1 MSDKKVWFVTGASK
15 GFGYDLV
22 SSLLQ
27 KGNRVIATSR
37 TIEKLTHLEKG
48 NPDFLALTMDL
59 INEQNVMDAIQKGI
73 AHFGKIDVVVNNA
86 GYGLFGTLEEFS
98 TTEIKNCFDVNVF
111 GVIHV
116 SKAIIPH
123 FRMQKSGM
131 LLNIAS
137 VSGSVSGI
145 GSGVYSATKAAVIQL
160 SEALSAELDEFGVK
174 VIAVCPGGFRTDF
187 LDTTSLVTAQRELE
201 EYTAVRARV
210 KRLREL
216 NKGQGGDPKKAVEVF
231 IQLAEMPNP
240 PTRIYMGSDA
250 LRMMDAKINSVVDN
264 INQHRS
270 ISVSTDVDL

>member
-59 INEQNVMDAIQKGI
+59 TNEQNVMDAIQKGI

-216 NKGQGGDPKKAVEVF
+216 NTGQGGDPKKAVEVF